1 MSTRADNFTQTKK
14 LPDLFSDFLN
24 DLTPHPITK
33 DLGRLKNEQAIKQS
47 MKNIVL
53 TSLGERF
60 FQPTIGSDVYNSLFE
75 PNDIIM
81 EENLRNAVTNA
92 LRFHEPR
99 VNVIQVIVSSFPE
112 EDRVALNVIFSI
124 INSIQVQNLN
134 LILRRVR

>member
-1 MSTRADNFTQTKK
+1 MSTRADNFTQTQK
-14 LPDLFSDFLN
+14 LPDLFSDFLD

-33 DLGRLKNEQAIKQS
+33 DLGRIKNDQSIKQALKNI
-47 MKNIVL
+47 IL
-53 TSLGERF
+53 TGLGERM

-81 EENLRNAVTNA
+81 EETLRFAIQNAI
-92 LRFHEPR
+92 RFHEPR
-99 VNVIQVIVSSFPE
+99 VNVIQVLVNTFPE
-112 EDRVALNVIFSI
+112 EDRVAVNIVFSV

>member
-112 EDRVALNVIFSI
+112 EDRVAFNVIFSI